1 MLETIVSAVI
11 AGGTVAGSAGWMVRE
26 WRRED
31 RRRRRQRQLAV
42 RRSRILR
49 ELEDGGA
56 F

>member
-31 RRRRRQRQLAV
+31 RRRRRARAQAV
-42 RRSRILR
+42 RRARIVR
-49 ELEDGGA
+49 AIDGWEA
-56 F
+56 